1 MIKNLISGPV
11 ILGLAAAVTLQAQV
25 PDHSIPG
32 RKMTRE
38 REKRMTDMNKLRDN
52 LKRMLIRRHSGSAK
66 TAGQL
71 LGQVRKDG
79 SLAGMN
85 YHQEKVRGS
94 AWEPYRHLTTMRALA
109 ATHPEAAGRMLDF
122 WIRTEATSENWWW
135 PEIGIPSSI
144 CKTMLLLDRK
154 AEKGN
159 PVRTILD
166 RSSLFIPDRTPGRL
180 KYKYTG
186 QNKVWVAGIHL
197 MKGLL
202 YDDPAM
208 VEAGRDAILSEI
220 CISGQEGLQSDWSYH
235 QHGAQ
240 LQFGN
245 YGLSWFEDMVFWT
258 AALSGTGFAF
268 PPEKTVL
275 ITKYYANGLRWT
287 LSGRMM
293 DINACGRQIIG
304 SWPYDKYRQVRRS
317 AALLQEAGLL
327 EKLPEPEG
335 SISYPRS
342 GYLIHRC
349 SDYFFSVRMCSRKL
363 IGPETCNSENMQGA
377 FTGDGATMLYPGFRW
392 HQASLAL
399 RNWYKVPG
407 TTELQNP
414 VSLVPTMLPPHNS
427 EGDYCCFAEG
437 NTAAA
442 MMKFRNPELQADKAW
457 FCFGKYI
464 VCMGGNIRAAVPGQ
478 IATTIAQAFRDSP
491 VLLAGKALPEG
502 EKRSVGNTSFTF
514 EGMKYLLPEK
524 GDFHFL
530 LDHRKGNWN
539 TINFEHPST
548 PVSGKMLTVW
558 QEHGSDGPGQYL
570 YVIYPEK
577 EPAPKIEY
585 LRGDGILGIRMSDG
599 IMTAFFKPGKISGIE
614 SGKPGLRLDFK
625 GIRKFI
631 PLPEDQ

>member
-1 MIKNLISGPV
+1 MDRYWIALTG
-11 ILGLAAAVTLQAQV
+11 ILSLSAGFLSAAV
-25 PDHSIPG
+25 PDRAAEPSAAIHQSKG
-32 RKMTRE
+32 DHDMAE
-38 REKRMTDMNKLRDN
+38 MNKLRAN
-52 LKRMLIRRHSGSAK
+52 LKRMLIRRRSGTAK

-71 LGQVRKDG
+71 LGQVQTDG

-94 AWEPYRHLTTMRALA
+94 AWEPNRHLSVMQTLA
-109 ATHPEAAGRMLDF
+109 PTHPEVAGRMLDF
-122 WIRTEATSENWWW
+122 WIRTDATSENWWW
-135 PEIGIPSSI
+135 PEIGIPSAI
-144 CKTMLLLDRK
+144 CRTMLLLDRK

-159 PVRTILD
+159 PVRAILD
-166 RSSLFIPDRTPGRL
+166 RSSLFIQDRPPGRR
-180 KYKYTG
+180 KRYTG
-186 QNKVWVAGIHL
+186 QNQVWVAGIHL

-220 CISGQEGLQSDWSYH
+220 CISDKEGLQSDWSYH

-268 PPEKTVL
+268 PPEKTAL
-275 ITKYYANGLRWT
+275 ISKYYANGLRWT

-304 SWPYDKYRQVRRS
+304 SWPYTKYRQVRRS

-335 SISYPRS
+335 SVSYPRS

-414 VSLVPTMLPPHNS
+414 VSLVPSMLPPHNS

-437 NTAAA
+437 NSAAA
-442 MMKFRNPELQADKAW
+442 MMKFRNPEMQADKVW

-478 IATTIAQAFRDSP
+478 IVTTIAQAFRDSP
-491 VLLAGKALPEG
+491 VLLAEKALSEG
-502 EKRSVGNTSFTF
+502 EIHSAGKTSFTF

-539 TINFEHPST
+539 TINLEYPST

-558 QEHGSDGPGQYL
+558 QEHGSNGPGQYL

-577 EPAPKIEY
+577 EPVPKIEY
-585 LRGDGILGIRMSDG
+585 LRGDGILGIRTPDG
-599 IMTAFFKPGKISGIE
+599 VMAAFFKPGKISGIE
-614 SGKPGLRLDFK
+614 SGKPGLLLDFK

>member
-1 MIKNLISGPV
+1 M
-11 ILGLAAAVTLQAQV
+11 A
-25 PDHSIPG
+25 
-32 RKMTRE
+32 E
-38 REKRMTDMNKLRDN
+38 MNKLRAN
-52 LKRMLIRRHSGSAK
+52 LRCMLIRRYSGTAK
-66 TAGQL
+66 KTGQL
-71 LGQVRKDG
+71 LDQVRKDG

-94 AWEPYRHLTTMRALA
+94 AWAPYRHLTTMQTLA
-109 ATHPEAAGRMLDF
+109 ATHPEVAGRMLDF
-122 WIRTEATSENWWW
+122 WIRTDGTSENWWW
-135 PEIGIPSSI
+135 PRIGIPGNI
-144 CKTMLLLDRK
+144 CRTMLMLDRK
-154 AEKGN
+154 AGN
-159 PVRTILD
+159 DPKLKAILD
-166 RSSLFIPDRTPGRL
+166 RSYMGM
-180 KYKYTG
+180 TG

-220 CISGQEGLQSDWSYH
+220 RISDREGLQSDWSFH

-268 PPEKTVL
+268 PPEKTAL
-275 ITKYYANGLRWT
+275 ITKYYTNGLRWT

-304 SWPYDKYRQVRRS
+304 SWPYTKYRQVRRS

-327 EKLPEPEG
+327 EKMPEPEG
-335 SISYPRS
+335 SICYPRS

-363 IGPETCNSENMQGA
+363 IGPETCNSENMLGA

-392 HQASLAL
+392 NQASLAL
-399 RNWYKVPG
+399 RDWYKVPG

-414 VSLVPTMLPPHNS
+414 VSLVPSMLPPHNS
-427 EGDYCCFAEG
+427 EGDYCCFATG

-442 MMKFRNPELQADKAW
+442 MMKFRNPDMQADKAW

-464 VCMGGNIRAAVPGQ
+464 VCIGGNIRAAVPGQ
-478 IATTIAQAFRDSP
+478 IATTIVQTFRDSS

-502 EKRSVGNTSFTF
+502 EKRSAGKTSLSF

-524 GDFHFL
+524 GSFRFL

-539 TINFEHPST
+539 TINLEYPST

-558 QEHGSDGPGQYL
+558 QEHDSDGPGQYL

-577 EPAPKIEY
+577 EPAPKLEY
-585 LRGDGILGIRMSDG
+585 LRDDGILGIRTPDG
-599 IMTAFFKPGKISGIE
+599 FMAAFFKPGKISGIE
-614 SGKPGLRLDFK
+614 SGKPGLLLDFK

-631 PLPEDQ
+631 PLPED

>member
-1 MIKNLISGPV
+1 MKKYLILCPV
-11 ILGLAAAVTLQAQV
+11 ILGLSAAGTLQAQT
-25 PDHSIPG
+25 PDRSIPG
-32 RKMTRE
+32 RKMTGE
-38 REKRMTDMNKLRDN
+38 GEKRMADMNKLRDN
-52 LKRMLIRRHSGSAK
+52 LKRMLIRRSSGTAK

-71 LGQVRKDG
+71 LEQIQKDG

-94 AWEPYRHLTTMRALA
+94 AWAPYRHLFMMQTLA
-109 ATHPEAAGRMLDF
+109 ATHPEVAGRMLDF
-122 WIRTEATSENWWW
+122 WIRTDAISENWWW
-135 PEIGIPSSI
+135 PEIGIPAAI

-154 AEKGN
+154 AEKGD

-166 RSSLFIPDRTPGRL
+166 RSRLFVPDGDRL

-186 QNKVWVAGIHL
+186 QNNVWLAGIHL

-220 CISGQEGLQSDWSYH
+220 CISDREGLQSDWSYH

-268 PPEKTVL
+268 PPEQTGL

-293 DINACGRQIIG
+293 DINACGRQLIG
-304 SWPYDKYRQVRRS
+304 SWPYTKYRQVRRS

-335 SISYPRS
+335 SICYPRS

-349 SDYFFSVRMCSRKL
+349 GDYFFSVRMCSRKL
-363 IGPETCNSENMQGA
+363 IGSETCNSENMQGLYA
-377 FTGDGATMLYPGFRW
+377 GDGATMLYPGFRW

-399 RNWYKVPG
+399 RDWYKVPG
-407 TTELQNP
+407 ATELQNP
-414 VSLVPTMLPPHNS
+414 VSLVPSMRPPHNS

-437 NTAAA
+437 NAAAA

-464 VCMGGNIRAAVPGQ
+464 VCMGGKIRAAVPGKV
-478 IATTIAQAFRDSP
+478 ATTLVQSLRSSP
-491 VLLAGKALPEG
+491 VLLAGKALSEG
-502 EKRSVGNTSFTF
+502 TITSSGKTAFTF
-514 EGMKYLLPEK
+514 EGMKYLLPEN

-558 QEHGSDGPGQYL
+558 QEHEADGSGRYL

-585 LRGDGILGIRMSDG
+585 LRGGDILGIRTTEGFMA
-599 IMTAFFKPGKISGIE
+599 AFFKPGKISGIE
-614 SGKPGLRLDFK
+614 SGKPGLLLDFK
-625 GIRKFI
+625 GIRKFV
-631 PLPEDQ
+631 PLPED